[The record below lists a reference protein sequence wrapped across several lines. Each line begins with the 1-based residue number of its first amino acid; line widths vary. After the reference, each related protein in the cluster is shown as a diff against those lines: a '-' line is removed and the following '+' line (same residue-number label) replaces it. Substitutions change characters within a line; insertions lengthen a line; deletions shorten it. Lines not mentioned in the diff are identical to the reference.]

1 MKHDH
6 KQSVR
11 LWLELARIALPMSRE
26 MDKMLRSRF
35 SQSLVRFD
43 LMSQLA
49 RHEAGMPVSQLA
61 DKLLA
66 ATSGNI
72 STLLDRM
79 IAEDLVARQPV
90 AGDRRMTLISL
101 TAKGRRLFDE
111 MSIVHA
117 EWIAGQLSGLPAS
130 DKRAAITMLAQ
141 MQDKLAG
148 PPAHK
153 LAS

>member
-11 LWLELARIALPMSRE
+11 LWLELARIVLPMSRE

-90 AGDRRMTLISL
+90 AGDRRMTLINL

-130 DKRAAITMLAQ
+130 DKRAAITMLGQ